1 MILNVKEK
9 KSLSKS
15 TRLLALENAGMAKI
29 GTGKLPKGFLELP
42 RPKDH
47 KNLAVKALLKEREQS
62 LYISRFNLDREKP
75 EGE

>member
-29 GTGKLPKGFLELP
+29 GTGKLPKGFWELP
-42 RPKDH
+42 RPKDP
-47 KNLAVKALLKEREQS
+47 KNLAIKALLKEREQS

-75 EGE
+75 ER